1 MDARDRRVV
10 TVLELLSPINKEA
23 GLNRDEYL
31 VKRDEYF
38 SCGVNIVEVNLL
50 RAGTN
55 PPLGNLET
63 ADLQY
68 YILVCRARELPTAAI
83 WTFTIRDAFPDFPI
97 PLHADAQIEMNFR
110 ACMDR
115 TYKDGHYDVEVD
127 YRQSPAP
134 PFTGD
139 NARWVRE
146 VARKCVQ

>member
-55 PPLGNLET
+55 PPLGSLET

-68 YILVCRARELPTAAI
+68 YVLVCRARELPAAAI

-97 PLHADAQIEMNFR
+97 PLRAHAQIEMNFR

-115 TYKDGHYDVEVD
+115 TYKDGHYDAEVD

-139 NARWVRE
+139 DARRVRE